1 MMAGGA
7 SKIAAVVLA
16 AGTSSRMGTNK
27 LLLPLDGHSL
37 IWHAV
42 QTACASSADV
52 VVVVVGNEAE
62 RVAAALPVGRHQRVD
77 NPRYAEGL
85 STSFHA
91 GLDALSAD
99 VAGALILLGDMPRV
113 SLESLE
119 TLLAAARET
128 PDRIIATNQRGRPA
142 PPVYWPRALFV
153 ELRAI
158 HGDEGGRSLL
168 MRSRE
173 AVRLVEV
180 AQPNEVIDID
190 APEDYQRLMETDQS
204 SSGKD

>member
-1 MMAGGA
+1 MSA
-7 SKIAAVVLA
+7 SAPRIAAVVLA
-16 AGTSSRMGTNK
+16 AGMSSRMGTNK
-27 LLLPLDGHSL
+27 LLLPLDGRPL

-52 VVVVVGNEAE
+52 VVVVVGNEANE
-62 RVAAALPVGRHQRVD
+62 VAAALPEGRYQRAD

-91 GLDALSAD
+91 GLDALPTD
-99 VAGALILLGDMPRV
+99 IAGALILLGDMPRV

-128 PDRIIATNQRGRPA
+128 PERVIATNQHERPT
-142 PPVYWPRALFV
+142 PPVYWPRGLFA
-153 ELRAI
+153 ELHAI

-168 MRSRE
+168 LRLRE

-180 AQPNEVIDID
+180 AQPEEGIDID
-190 APEDYQRLMETDQS
+190 APADYQRLAGSDQS
-204 SSGKD
+204 PSGND